1 MTTCVAILNR
11 QGVALAADSAATVT
25 SSELQT
31 KIYNSA
37 NKLFTLS
44 KYEPV
49 GIMIY
54 GSASLMG
61 VPWETVIKVY
71 REQLDTQHF
80 ATLEEYAH
88 HFIEFLQTPTYL
100 FPEARQDEYVVST
113 AYSYFYKMVTELEGS
128 IQSIIMEQGEFDE
141 SKLPEVLSELIGN
154 QHADWGGEERLPN
167 FPESFTEAFTVRHK
181 EDIDRVADEMF
192 QQIPLSDE
200 DLVKLTEL
208 VSFLF
213 SRNRFRDSLSGI
225 VISGFGDAD
234 AFPALVEMHFE
245 CIVDG
250 ILKFREG
257 NNVEITVQQDA
268 TIIPFAQGD
277 MIATFVE
284 GSDPNYLYV
293 SNIMLSSIFA
303 EFPLLLMDNLGDSMD
318 EEQRDKIQQALREVS
333 QNLYH
338 LYLEKM
344 QQYRMVQHIRP
355 VINVVS
361 VLPKDE
367 LASLAETLV
376 HLTSVKRRVSFD
388 AETVGGPVDVAV
400 ISKGDGFTWLKRK
413 YYFRPEMNPSFFEKY
428 SGGNRNG

>member
-11 QGVALAADSAATVT
+11 QGVALAADSAATVS

-44 KYEPV
+44 KYQPV
-49 GIMIY
+49 GVMIY

-71 REQLDTQHF
+71 REQLDGTSF
-80 ATLEEYAH
+80 ATLEDYAR
-88 HFIEFLQTPTYL
+88 HFVEFLQTPSYL
-100 FPEARQDEYVVST
+100 FPQQHQDDYVVST
-113 AYSYFYKMVTELEGS
+113 AYSYFYNIVTELES
-128 IQSIIMEQGEFDE
+128 AIQAIIMEEGEFDE
-141 SKLPEVLSELIGN
+141 SKLPEVLSSLLSKE
-154 QHADWGGEERLPN
+154 HEDWQQEERLEN
-167 FPESFTEAFTVRHK
+167 FPESFTETFTARHK
-181 EDIDRVADEMF
+181 ERIDTVADEMF
-192 QQIPLSDE
+192 QQIPLSE
-200 DLVKLTEL
+200 NDLLKLTEL

-213 SRNRFRDSLSGI
+213 SRNRFRETLSGI
-225 VISGFGDAD
+225 VISGFGNAD

-250 ILKFREG
+250 ILKFKYG
-257 NNVEITVQQDA
+257 NNVEVNVQQDA
-268 TIIPFAQGD
+268 SIIPFAQGD

-284 GSDPNYLYV
+284 GTDPNYLNV
-293 SNIMLSSIFA
+293 SRVMLSSIFA
-303 EFPLLLMDNLGDSMD
+303 EFPLLLMDSLGDSMD
-318 EEQRDKIQQALREVS
+318 EEQRSKLQTALKEVS
-333 QNLYH
+333 ENLFH
-338 LYLEKM
+338 LYMEKM
-344 QQYRMVQHIRP
+344 QQYRLVQHIRP

-376 HLTSVKRRVSFD
+376 NLTSVKRRVSFD

-400 ISKGDGFTWLKRK
+400 ISKGDGFTWIKRK
-413 YYFRPEMNPSFFEKY
+413 YYFRSQMNPMFFQNY
-428 SGGNRNG
+428 FGGES